1 MGFLILCFCVAVTA
15 EVLITTLQPGSRLRP
30 GERICDEKN
39 QHECLSVHYSEEE
52 KTCEIRYGSKVMRYV
67 KVDSS
72 NCFFAIETHNDYGL
86 VRNVVGDV
94 YASPWINT
102 HDGYCSGKFEYGNQD
117 LYFGRSKG
125 HYIVYYYLGKSA
137 RASIKL

>member
-1 MGFLILCFCVAVTA
+1 MLRVFALFCVAVSA

-30 GERICDEKN
+30 GERLCDEKN

-52 KTCEIRYGSKVMRYV
+52 KTCEVRYGSKVMRYV

-72 NCFFAIETHNDYGL
+72 NCFFAIENHDNGH
-86 VRNVVGDV
+86 VRNIVGDV
-94 YASPWINT
+94 YQSPWIQTGNR
-102 HDGYCSGKFEYGNQD
+102 YCSAKFEYVNQD
-117 LYFGRSKG
+117 SYFGRSDG

-137 RASIKL
+137 IQSIKL